1 MPQKNLQLISVRIDP
16 DTIKKIE
23 EFASRRC
30 YWKRNTIINAILTN
44 VMNDFPEKDI
54 YDMVRRSM
62 FTKDQIVAKYEIVK
76 AQIDKQP

>member
-1 MPQKNLQLISVRIDP
+1 MSHNNLQLISVRIDP

-23 EFASRRC
+23 KFGSRRY
-30 YWKRNTIINAILTN
+30 YWKRNTIINAILTS

>member
-1 MPQKNLQLISVRIDP
+1 MPHNNLQLISVRIEP

-23 EFASRRC
+23 EFAKTRR

-54 YDMVRRSM
+54 YDMVRRSV

-76 AQIDKQP
+76 AQIDKNT